1 MFLDRERELGYLEQ
15 RYRREGAQFVV
26 LYGRRRTGKTALLYQ
41 FCADKD
47 AAFSFYMARPGEAPA
62 RQLQRFSQLIQDAF
76 QMENAGDVSFSYP
89 SWAAAFTALVNPA
102 RERRIVVVL
111 DEYPYLVAA
120 NREISGHLLSAWDL
134 HLQHTQIF
142 LVLCGSTRSIIHR
155 ELLAGDAPLYSRP
168 TWTFHLRPLR
178 IYDLQPFVPEYSPQ
192 QRVEMYS
199 IVGGMPFYVR
209 QFSSRRSIFA
219 NIRREILDVG
229 GALFSEPRLLLSEEM
244 RDPLP
249 YYALLQAIAG
259 GAHRPADIG
268 RVTHIENG
276 VQIQRMLKLLVSLDL
291 VEQRVP
297 VGPIPGRRRWSLYH
311 LRDPF
316 LRFWFRFVE
325 PARGFLELGAELQ
338 TVMERIRRE
347 WPQFVAP
354 VWERIAREHLYLA
367 GARRELPFTLD
378 EVGSWWSRDT
388 QIDVVGVNRAQRR
401 AVIGEARWRREPFSE
416 SDLKAL
422 MARAGRWSGG
432 DPSWEIIYAVCAR
445 NLSDAVREI
454 ATDEEVVFAFTPDDV
469 LSAPLP

>member
-15 RYRREGAQFVV
+15 RYRREDAQFIV

-41 FCADKD
+41 FCAGKP
-47 AAFSFYMARPGEAPA
+47 AAFYMARPGEAPA
-62 RQLQRFSQLIQDAF
+62 RQLQRFSQLIQDTFSA
-76 QMENAGDVSFSYP
+76 ESANDASFSYP
-89 SWAAAFTALVNPA
+89 SWEAAFMALGNLA
-102 RERRIVVVL
+102 QDRRIVVVL
-111 DEYPYLVAA
+111 DEYPYLVTA

-134 HLQHTQIF
+134 YLQHTQIF

-178 IYDLQPFVPEYSPQ
+178 IYDLHHFVPGYTPQ

-199 IVGGMPFYVR
+199 VVGGMPLYVR
-209 QFSSRRSIFA
+209 QFSDQRSIFA
-219 NIRREILDVG
+219 NIRREILNVEG
-229 GALFSEPRLLLSEEM
+229 TLFSEPRLLLSEEM

-249 YYALLQAIAG
+249 YYDLLRAIAG

-268 RVTHIENG
+268 RVTQIENS
-276 VQIQRMLKLLVSLDL
+276 VQIQRMLRVLVSLDL

-297 VGPIPGRRRWSLYH
+297 VGSIPGRRRWSLYH

-325 PARGFLELGAELQ
+325 PARGFLEIGAEQQ
-338 TVMERIRRE
+338 TVLERIRRE

-354 VWERIAREHLYLA
+354 VWERIAREHLYLV
-367 GARRELPFTLD
+367 GAQRGLPFTLD
-378 EVGSWWSRDT
+378 EVGSWWSQGT
-388 QIDVVGVNRAQRR
+388 QIDIVGVNRAQRR
-401 AVIGEARWRREPFSE
+401 VVIGEARWRREPFGE

-422 MARAGRWSGG
+422 MARANRWSGG
-432 DPSWEIIYAVCAR
+432 DPSWEITYAVFAR
-445 NLSDAVREI
+445 NLGDGVREI
-454 ATDEEVVFAFTPDDV
+454 AADEEEVLAFTPELVDW
-469 LSAPLP
+469 